1 MYVYKNEWTIFV
13 NLGYYLGGFPSQSPI
28 STILTY
34 LINACTALAILNA
47 VMIVEPSV
55 NFYFQ
60 QYLRLYGK

>member
-13 NLGYYLGGFPSQSPI
+13 NLDYYLDGFPSQSPNFNNP
-28 STILTY
+28 Y

-47 VMIVEPSV
+47 MMIVEPSV

-60 QYLRLYGK
+60 QYLWLY